1 MERETFLWN
10 GRKIPF
16 HSQASVTF
24 MEPLGEISI
33 TYSLSRQIYLQ
44 FGTKHSSDTSK
55 VGKWY
60 AGTKNIF
67 RKGVTIQYDLH
78 RGRHRGG

>member
-33 TYSLSRQIYLQ
+33 TYSLR
-44 FGTKHSSDTSK
+44 
-55 VGKWY
+55 WY
-60 AGTKNIF
+60 HQLASLSYITLIWPMSEKPVIEALWTGIVMHDFT
-67 RKGVTIQYDLH
+67 LALAP
-78 RGRHRGG
+78 